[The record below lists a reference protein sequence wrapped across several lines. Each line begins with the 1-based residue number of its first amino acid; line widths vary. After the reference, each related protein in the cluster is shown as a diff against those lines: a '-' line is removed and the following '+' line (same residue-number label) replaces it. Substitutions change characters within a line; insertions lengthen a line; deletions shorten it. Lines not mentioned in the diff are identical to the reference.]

1 MNQNI
6 PESVLKDYI
15 LDHAETYDEYISFRK
30 VFAYQYGAAST
41 INFVLGVQGYL
52 QNYMFELNGGHIY
65 LN

>member
-1 MNQNI
+1 MNENI

-41 INFVLGVQGYL
+41 INFVLGV
-52 QNYMFELNGGHIY
+52 
-65 LN
+65 